1 MHLVLELADG
11 GDLGRLIETM
21 REHGTRFAE
30 ADVWRYVDQI
40 SSALLK
46 CHSSRIMH
54 RDIKPTNL
62 FLTGSGDLKLGD
74 LGLGRLLSSRSGQA
88 ESVVGSP
95 YYMSGE
101 VIQNQK
107 YSYSSDIWS
116 LGCITCVFMF
126 SIDTHPL
133 FFQW

>member
-88 ESVVGSP
+88 ESVVGTP
-95 YYMSGE
+95 YYMSSGTF
-101 VIQNQK
+101 VSRNICLN
-107 YSYSSDIWS
+107 
-116 LGCITCVFMF
+116 
-126 SIDTHPL
+126 
-133 FFQW
+133 